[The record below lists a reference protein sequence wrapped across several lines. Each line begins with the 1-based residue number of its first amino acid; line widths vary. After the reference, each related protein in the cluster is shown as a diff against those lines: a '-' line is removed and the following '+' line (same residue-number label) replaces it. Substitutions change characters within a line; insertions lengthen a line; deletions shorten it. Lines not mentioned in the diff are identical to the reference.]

1 MDRRTFML
9 SATAA
14 GTAASAT
21 QAQSLGDIPLIETT
35 LHLYDPSR
43 PQGVPYGPDPAGMSP
58 AKYRTKAS
66 PGVVGV
72 VVCECS
78 PWIED
83 NLWLLEACASDPIM
97 VGVIGNLRPTD
108 ADFPAYVARFAK
120 NPLYRGIR
128 YGNIWG
134 YDLTKQSADPAFM
147 DRLKLLADADLV
159 LDVANP
165 TLDLLQTVVRI
176 NDKVPNLRIVVD
188 HLAGF
193 YPTADE
199 QPAVVAVLREY
210 AHRPNVYGKITA
222 FGMGLGEKAPPLTLA
237 ANRDRIAPFFEAF
250 GEDRVIGGTWSA
262 QSLPVYRDY
271 FAGNRAGAEK
281 FFWENSARAY
291 KWKPRASNQP
301 KLA

>member
-1 MDRRTFML
+1 MDRRSFL
-9 SATAA
+9 LAAAAAGAA
-14 GTAASAT
+14 GTAQG
-21 QAQSLGDIPLIETT
+21 QALDDIPLIETT

-58 AKYRTKAS
+58 AKYRTKMV

-83 NLWLLEACASDPIM
+83 NLWLLEECARDPIM

-108 ADFPAYVARFAK
+108 ADYPQYVERFAK

-134 YDLTKQSADPAFM
+134 YDLTRQSADPAFM
-147 DRLKLLADADLV
+147 GGLKLLADADLV

-188 HLAGF
+188 HLGGF
-193 YPTADE
+193 YPTVDE
-199 QPAVVAVLREY
+199 QPAVRAVLREY
-210 AHRPNVYGKITA
+210 AQRPAIYGKITA
-222 FGMGLGEKAPPLTLA
+222 FGMGQTPAPPMTLA
-237 ANRDRIAPFFEAF
+237 ANRDRVGPFLEAF

-262 QSLPVYRDY
+262 QSMPLYREM
-271 FAGNRAGAEK
+271 FAGRRAAAEK
-281 FFWENSARAY
+281 FFWKNSARAY
-291 KWKPRASNQP
+291 KWKPRAANQP
-301 KLA
+301 RLA